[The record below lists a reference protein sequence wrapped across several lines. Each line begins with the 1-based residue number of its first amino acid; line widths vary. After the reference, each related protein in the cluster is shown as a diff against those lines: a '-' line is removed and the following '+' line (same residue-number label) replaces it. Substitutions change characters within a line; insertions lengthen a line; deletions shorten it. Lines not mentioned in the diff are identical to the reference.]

1 MNLKALKPQALQLLI
16 LIFVLTA
23 SGYAKTIKGIVYS
36 KSDQLPIP
44 GVLVKVLNTNI
55 ITHTDFDGKFTLE
68 INDKTA
74 ILQFSFLGYKAQ
86 QIPIDNK
93 KNFKVY
99 LEENTSTL
107 DEIIVLD
114 DVESIQP
121 NQFISN
127 RGLSHVLGMP
137 PSNLNTESYATIQE
151 NGFKSVT
158 LNPLSTFSV
167 DVDGASYSNIRRYI
181 NGGSLPPID
190 AVRVE
195 EMINYF
201 DYNYKI
207 PKKKPF
213 SINTELS
220 YAPWNENHLLLHV
233 GLKGKTIDMKDASHS
248 NIVFLLD
255 VSGSMNNPDKLP
267 LVKSSLKLLLE
278 KLRPEDRVAIVV
290 YAGNS
295 GLVLPSTSCSEKEE
309 ILKALDNLRAG
320 GSTAGGAGLK

>member
-1 MNLKALKPQALQLLI
+1 MAYNS
-16 LIFVLTA
+16 FVLTA
-23 SGYAKTIKGIVYS
+23 SGYARTIKGIVYS
-36 KSDQLPIP
+36 KTDQLPIP
-44 GVLVKVLNTNI
+44 GVSVKVLNTKTGTN
-55 ITHTDFDGKFTLE
+55 TDFDGKFTIE
-68 INDKTA
+68 TNDKTA
-74 ILQFSFLGYKAQ
+74 VLQFSFLGYKSQ
-86 QIPIDNK
+86 QITVNDNK
-93 KNFKVY
+93 FLKIY
-99 LEENTSTL
+99 LEENLSSL
-107 DEIIVLD
+107 DEIIVLGNGGMR
-114 DVESIQP
+114 P
-121 NQFISN
+121 NQIISN

-137 PSNLNTESYATIQE
+137 LKFNTESYATIQE

-190 AVRVE
+190 AVRIE

-201 DYNYKI
+201 DYNYEI

-233 GLKGKTIDMKDASHS
+233 GLKGKTIDMKNVPHS

-255 VSGSMNNPDKLP
+255 VSGSMDSPNKLP

-278 KLRPEDRVAIVV
+278 KLGPEDRVAIVV
-290 YAGNS
+290 YAARIG
-295 GLVLPSTSCSEKEE
+295 TSLKCCSNKE
-309 ILKALDNLRAG
+309 ILKALDNLKAG
-320 GSTAGGAGLK
+320 GSTAGVQVLNWHIKWQGKLYKRW